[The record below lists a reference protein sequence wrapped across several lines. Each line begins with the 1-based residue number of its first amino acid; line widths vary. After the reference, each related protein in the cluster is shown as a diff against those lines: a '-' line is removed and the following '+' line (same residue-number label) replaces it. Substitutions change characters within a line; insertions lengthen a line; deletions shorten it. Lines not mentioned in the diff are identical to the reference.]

1 MQSLRGRLGRIGR
14 EAAAWAWMLI
24 LPIICAVHAVPGHAA
39 TLDPSLLPGIQAATF
54 EVVQAKPTSD
64 PLTYEKPLPLN
75 LLPFQER
82 NDKYYSIGTAF
93 AIGNNRY
100 VTAGH
105 VLLAG
110 MDSLWGPPQLRDAA
124 GHVYAI
130 DKIVKFSMGKDFVVF
145 TLAGKTGGDVL
156 ATNARPE
163 LNHIV
168 YAVGNALGTGVVI
181 RDGLYTSDTPEEQD
195 GSWKWMRFSAPASPG
210 NSGGPLLD
218 EHGKVIGVVLAKS
231 PNENLNYGL
240 PIGEVLDA
248 PDNRAVVDRNTVYQ
262 LDIFDALQNG
272 HWKTDFALPLGLDE
286 FYRTLQS
293 RSDANGAEQLKAL
306 LAREAPNLF
315 PAGKGSTRLLVE
327 QTRLYAFPT
336 LIVRDDNG
344 QWQREGRAAK
354 RFSLDANGFVDLGQV
369 GHTMLL
375 HVSRPDNMDAAL
387 FYSNAKARMDLLA
400 SAGLFQRAVAGEKIT
415 ITSLGKPA
423 TESSYTD
430 RWERPWLVDTWP
442 FPYLNGVVVA
452 YTLPVPDGCVMM
464 MRMAPAAQENG
475 NRLDMDQLANFIYA
489 TYQGTLA
496 QWKDYLKAPAALP
509 AAFHNIHLDADYGKR
524 FAYRSQR
531 VAFSYSSAVQP
542 VEPENLLN
550 LGFRFFMD
558 HDKPVWDVGDI
569 QIWKDSTQD
578 DQDNINVQRYVVPP
592 QGLDTDLTSR
602 WQKLSGRQYPYN
614 GVARFEDNLMMI
626 NAVVAPQDTESAP
639 STVLYTAFYGIG
651 STRPQDFMHEK
662 LGLLQK
668 DMRVLEH

>member
-1 MQSLRGRLGRIGR
+1 MLSLRGRLGRTAR
-14 EAAAWAWMLI
+14 KAASWAWTMV
-24 LPIICAVHAVPGHAA
+24 LPIACVLAMPGHAA
-39 TLDPSLLPGIQAATF
+39 TLDPALLPGIQAATF
-54 EVVQAKPTSD
+54 EVVQAKPTRD

-93 AIGNNRY
+93 AIGDNRY

-110 MDSLWGPPQLRDAA
+110 MGSLWGPPQLRDAA

-130 DKIVKFSMGKDFVVF
+130 DKIVKFSMGRDFVVF
-145 TLAGKTGGDVL
+145 TLAGKPGGAAL
-156 ATNARPE
+156 ATDSHPRI
-163 LNHIV
+163 NHIV

-195 GSWKWMRFSAPASPG
+195 GAWKWMRFSAPASPG

-218 EHGKVIGVVLAKS
+218 ERGQVIGVVLAKS

-240 PIGEVLDA
+240 PIGEVLQA

-262 LDIFDALQNG
+262 LDLFDALQNG
-272 HWKTDFALPLGLDE
+272 HWKTGFALPLGLDE

-293 RSDANGAEQLKAL
+293 RSDANGVEQLKAL

-315 PAGKGSTRLLVE
+315 PVGKGSTRLLVE
-327 QTRLYAFPT
+327 QTRLNSFPT

-344 QWQREGRAAK
+344 QWQREGRSAK
-354 RFSLDANGFVDLGQV
+354 RFTLDPNGFVDLGQV

-375 HVSRPDNMDAAL
+375 HVSRPDTMDAAS
-387 FYSNAKARMDLLA
+387 FYGDAKARMDLLA
-400 SAGLFQRAVAGEKIT
+400 SAGLFQRTVAGEKIT
-415 ITSLGKPA
+415 ITSLGKPLA
-423 TESSYTD
+423 ETTLTD

-442 FPYLNGVVVA
+442 FPYLNGMVVV

-475 NRLDMDQLANFIYA
+475 NRLDMDELASFVYA

-496 QWKDYLKAPAALP
+496 QWKDYLKAPVALP
-509 AAFHNIHLDADYGKR
+509 AAFRNIHMEADYGKR

-531 VAFSYSSAVQP
+531 VTFAYSAAVQP
-542 VEPENLLN
+542 VEPGNLLN

-558 HDKPVWDVGDI
+558 HGKPVWDVGDI
-569 QIWKDSTQD
+569 QIWKDSTED

-592 QGLDTDLTSR
+592 AGLDTDLTSR
-602 WQKLSGRQYPYN
+602 WQKVSGRQYPYN
-614 GVARFEDNLMMI
+614 GVARFEDNLMKI
-626 NAVVAPQDTESAP
+626 NAVVAPQDAGSTP

-651 STRPQDFMHEK
+651 STRPQEFMQEK